1 MGGDK
6 RGDIRG
12 TDSGQLGKT
21 WGNCLDKGPYLIPTI
36 PLRRFFE
43 RRYHISSSDLGYL
56 QVQL

>member
-12 TDSGQLGKT
+12 MNSGRLGKT

-36 PLRRFFE
+36 HHAASLNDVIILEKFRP
-43 RRYHISSSDLGYL
+43 
-56 QVQL
+56 